1 MGSLSRLDNVR
12 GSERDSAEL
21 AWNGPVADWSFLGRL
36 EYIRAQI
43 ETAGPLNWDRLAD
56 DPQQLFPGPVVTS
69 NASGVLLVT
78 PPGPNLVP
86 DRPYRHTRLWR
97 ALVRAERLLGSG
109 SFVIGA
115 ALTPHIDNALSPIPG
130 GARLPKEANGCIR

>member
-43 ETAGPLNWDRLAD
+43 ETAGRLNWDRLAD
-56 DPQQLFPGPVVTS
+56 DPQQLFPGPVVTR
-69 NASGVLLVT
+69 NAPGVLLVT
-78 PPGPNLVP
+78 QPGPNIVR
-86 DRPYRHTRLWR
+86 DRPYRTTTQLT
-97 ALVRAERLLGSG
+97 APVRAQRPLWSG
-109 SFVIGA
+109 SFVIGPA
-115 ALTPHIDNALSPIPG
+115 IPPTKYPS
-130 GARLPKEANGCIR
+130 LPPPPPQPPPTH

>member
-12 GSERDSAEL
+12 GSERDSVEL
-21 AWNGPVADWSFLGRL
+21 AWNGPVADWSFMGRL

-56 DPQQLFPGPVVTS
+56 DPQQIFPGPVVTR

-78 PPGPNLVP
+78 QPGANI
-86 DRPYRHTRLWR
+86 RTEWHKS
-97 ALVRAERLLGSG
+97 E
-109 SFVIGA
+109 
-115 ALTPHIDNALSPIPG
+115 
-130 GARLPKEANGCIR
+130 LPSLMRSS